1 MEGNRSNEATEKR
14 LAPAELRALEL
25 FRRGKRFL
33 LCGHAR
39 PDGDCIGS
47 QAALE
52 RALASLGKEVVIV
65 NPDPVEARFEY
76 LTRDCGFET
85 FRGTLPEH
93 DVAVLL
99 DFCELERTGPMAGP
113 LAAAPSKKLVVD
125 HHIHHGEAWWDEAF
139 VDPTAAAT
147 GLLVRRIAKALDAD
161 LDVAAAR
168 GVFTSI
174 VTDTGWFKYSNTDA
188 ETLRVASEMVTLGAD
203 PNQIYA
209 ALFQTRPKIHPVFVG
224 RLLSRAEFLAGDRL
238 AVVDLPLSEGLKS
251 EELDGD
257 DVLDLLRSV
266 KAVEVVLY
274 LRELQDGVCKL
285 SARSKGEYDVNA
297 LARQFG
303 GGGHKK
309 ASGATIPGTLVE
321 ARARVVAAA
330 LAGFDGASGT
340 ASPAVPEPGGARGTL
355 AR

>member
-1 MEGNRSNEATEKR
+1 
-14 LAPAELRALEL
+14 
-25 FRRGKRFL
+25 
-33 LCGHAR
+33 
-39 PDGDCIGS
+39 
-47 QAALE
+47 
-52 RALASLGKEVVIV
+52 
-65 NPDPVEARFEY
+65 
-76 LTRDCGFET
+76 
-85 FRGTLPEH
+85 
-93 DVAVLL
+93 
-99 DFCELERTGPMAGP
+99 
-113 LAAAPSKKLVVD
+113 
-125 HHIHHGEAWWDEAF
+125 
-139 VDPTAAAT
+139 
-147 GLLVRRIAKALDAD
+147 
-161 LDVAAAR
+161 
-168 GVFTSI
+168 

-340 ASPAVPEPGGARGTL
+340 ASPAVPEPGGARGTR